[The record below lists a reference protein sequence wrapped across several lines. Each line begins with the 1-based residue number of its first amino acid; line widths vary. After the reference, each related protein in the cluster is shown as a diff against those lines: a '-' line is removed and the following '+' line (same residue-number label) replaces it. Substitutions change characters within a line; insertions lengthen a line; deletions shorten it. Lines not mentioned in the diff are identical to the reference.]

1 MAVEHSTPGGENSR
15 WTALGSQRTIEE
27 LAGQGHSI
35 TGLEGQG
42 WEVRSL
48 NTEKKWAFSLGVAGM
63 CACVCI
69 FLKGNAIFKRTF
81 ICWKTEADPEQSA
94 ALPS

>member
-1 MAVEHSTPGGENSR
+1 MPVEHSTPGGENSR

-42 WEVRSL
+42 WEVQSL
-48 NTEKKWAFSLGVAGM
+48 NTEKNGLLVWEWQE
-63 CACVCI
+63 CVDVYVY
-69 FLKGNAIFKRTF
+69 F
-81 ICWKTEADPEQSA
+81 
-94 ALPS
+94 